1 MQSQQCSQQMTA
13 NYISENITVFKY
25 FLLRLVLDCTEVTRT
40 VDNTSWDFEVIEAL
54 TLKKCRA

>member
-1 MQSQQCSQQMTA
+1 MQSQQCSQEMTA
-13 NYISENITVFKY
+13 NCISENITVFKY